1 MASKYDEERRRLG
14 LRVSSEI
21 TDASVSP
28 VQVATV
34 GDPNSKYARE
44 RAIIFDPVAR
54 EQEMAGRAAAVKARE
69 EREREQFF
77 RGAEELGRAHALQK
91 REQREREQFER
102 SARELEKQYRLS
114 QRSTLEKAWDRML
127 NIGRDIVDQVEAFQ
141 GAGANAITFGLHNW
155 LARRQ
160 GREELI
166 ENQEHLFGGKVG
178 EFVGET
184 LGIGGAYGAA
194 SRALRPVTSRLP
206 QLADKTIA
214 PLASRMSATTGASLR
229 MAAQSA
235 GRGAGMA
242 AVGAGAGGLYQTA
255 VEAGEAA
262 FGENDQTFR
271 ERLGDIAESVALGA
285 ILDPAAE
292 GYLGALGS
300 LLRRSSSTMPSR
312 AERRRALDR
321 EIEAFIENLQKQ
333 PASPAVHPAERI
345 VLEIG
350 DGAPDPRLLE
360 AAANQRRFERIQQ
373 QYEEAVE
380 QQYQLLKQQMEQ
392 RGGVRQGGLIRTED
406 GEVVGR
412 YGRVSNNPRWYQEFY
427 AQHGR
432 KPTNA
437 ELRELARQ
445 HVNEGYWE
453 DGDFIPPWRPPEIED
468 IDAELASIRELRESV
483 SSPADRAA
491 LDQVEATLE
500 NSRAEIMKQLPEG
513 VKARV
518 NTAAV
523 APPAQPAP
531 AAKPERTISRTQLAD
546 SFRKNLGVPIDTGRM
561 GTGPEVQG
569 FYKTHPEVIRTQE
582 QGDYDTLAH
591 EAGHH
596 LTKKFNLKSNP
607 ALEEELLRMMDEM
620 GEHNY
625 RDYDRSEWFDEG
637 IGEWFRIYFQNPQR
651 ARQLAPKFTAHV
663 ETTLPKKVQRG
674 IARVQRD
681 VATWINQGPYWQAV
695 GQIDFTGGGIGKP
708 ASFNR
713 WYTRFIDD
721 LHPLKLAEM
730 ALTGRVGVGKESL
743 YKMARLSRGIAERA
757 KMAVTRGIFDDE
769 GNKLA
774 DGLVQIVRPLEE
786 IGMKEKDFATYVA
799 VKHALDLQKLHGK
812 KIPFSDEQIRS
823 VLDKWDYNPVVKE
836 THRKLIQYNNALLT
850 LLEDA
855 GILSPADVA
864 KLRRK
869 YPHYVPFMRYFDDD
883 GVAGF
888 REGGYGAAKAFAN
901 ITSPLKRMS
910 EEGSSRALI
919 NPIESMVKNTFLV
932 MNAAA
937 KNKVGLQLVNLTRI
951 EGSGAWVEIVPGR
964 KSVREH
970 VIDVFVNGRKQ
981 AVKVRDPDLYDAM
994 LSLDYEST
1002 NSLIKFLGGV
1012 AGVLRAGATLTPEFI
1027 VRNMF
1032 RDVMSAMTN
1041 SVQYGF
1047 NPLDFFRGF
1056 FHVVTRSEVFDQ
1068 FINSGGAMGTLMS
1081 LDRDAN
1087 REALK
1092 AVFRL
1097 SLRDKAMNVVT
1108 SPKELAKYLS
1118 GYKLVSGTVN
1128 LLRKGAE
1135 ISELSTKVGAFAKVL
1150 KKTGDPYEAAYTARD
1165 LMDFNRAGSS
1175 IRQANRAIAFMNAA
1189 LQGTDKMVRSFL
1201 QNPASFMVRAFT
1213 TLVLPAVAIYYWNRF
1228 NLSDEERALYENIP
1242 QWQKDTFFVIGIPGT
1257 GEFVRIPKPFEAGA
1271 LFATSTERM
1280 LRWLEEHDP
1289 DAFNQYG
1296 QTVLEAFT
1304 PPMLFSAL
1312 TPLLEAITNY
1322 SFFRKSPIVPAGEQN
1337 YEKVDQYGVYTS
1349 ELAKEIAQFMA
1360 SIGLGETNAASP
1372 RIIDNTI
1379 RGYTAGLGQY
1389 AVDII
1394 DEGIKAATGRETVPQ
1409 PARKP
1414 TEQPI
1419 ARSFF
1424 VSTAGGGQVRDDFY
1438 REWNRL
1444 NKRRN
1449 SAIMRAELAAPEGEE
1464 IDRDKVE
1471 FEGKDLYE
1479 RMKPYKKE
1487 MDKLQREYKQ
1497 IQKSGS
1503 LTSQQKRSKLD
1514 ELDAKMNALA
1524 REALGR
1530 RETG

>member
-14 LRVSSEI
+14 LSVSSSGAA
-21 TDASVSP
+21 ASSS
-28 VQVATV
+28 TTRSLV
-34 GDPNSKYARE
+34 GDPNSKYASE
-44 RAIIFDPVAR
+44 RKRLFDPETRRKAEQRKQQFYEEKLQRVQDFTRPMFIDKIQTVEPQPPEPGLAEKAGAGRFTETMFGMAGEALDNLTFGLTDPLTDRIERLIRGDR
-54 EQEMAGRAAAVKARE
+54 EPTKKEEQAAQLFGMVGYLGAGGGAFRAGRALTAPVTRQLPKLADDAAAKVLARTN
-69 EREREQFF
+69 
-77 RGAEELGRAHALQK
+77 ASPITAA
-91 REQREREQFER
+91 
-102 SARELEKQYRLS
+102 SAR
-114 QRSTLEKAWDRML
+114 
-127 NIGRDIVDQVEAFQ
+127 I
-141 GAGANAITFGLHNW
+141 
-155 LARRQ
+155 
-160 GREELI
+160 
-166 ENQEHLFGGKVG
+166 
-178 EFVGET
+178 
-184 LGIGGAYGAA
+184 
-194 SRALRPVTSRLP
+194 
-206 QLADKTIA
+206 
-214 PLASRMSATTGASLR
+214 
-229 MAAQSA
+229 AAQSA
-235 GRGAGMA
+235 GRAAGHAITGAT
-242 AVGAGAGGLYQTA
+242 AGAIFQAPYEATEAMYGTNNQTI
-255 VEAGEAA
+255 G
-262 FGENDQTFR
+262 Q
-271 ERLGDIAESVALGA
+271 RLGDIAESAALGA
-285 ILDPAAE
+285 VFDPAIE
-292 GYLGALGS
+292 GYLGAVGS
-300 LLRRSSSTMPSR
+300 LLRRSPTAGPSR
-312 AERRRALDR
+312 ADRRALDR
-321 EIEAFIENLQKQ
+321 EIEAFIENLQNQ
-333 PASPAVHPAERI
+333 PSPVAHPAERI
-345 VLEIG
+345 VRQIG
-350 DGAPDPRLLE
+350 DQVQVDPGAELASNL
-360 AAANQRRFERIQQ
+360 RRYERIQQ

-392 RGGVRQGGLIRTED
+392 RGGVQQGGVIRRED

-412 YGRVSNNPRWYQEFY
+412 YGRISNNPRWYQEFY

-437 ELRELARQ
+437 ELRDLARQ
-445 HVNEGYWE
+445 HVNEGYWD
-453 DGDFIPPWRPPEIED
+453 DGGFIPPWRPAEIED
-468 IDAELASIRELRESV
+468 IDSELAAIREMR
-483 SSPADRAA
+483 ADISDLAERDA
-491 LDQVEATLE
+491 LDQVAATLE
-500 NSRAEIMKQLPEG
+500 SSRNVIRRQLPEG
-513 VKARV
+513 VQAR
-518 NTAAV
+518 TASQATTPQ
-523 APPAQPAP
+523 ALPAP
-531 AAKPERTISRTQLAD
+531 AAKPERTISRAQLAD

-561 GTGPEVQG
+561 GTGPEVAG
-569 FYKTHPEVIRTQE
+569 FYKTNPEVIRTQV
-582 QGDYDTLAH
+582 QGDYDTIAH

-596 LTKKFNLKSNP
+596 LAKKYNLTSNP
-607 ALEEELLRMMDEM
+607 ALEEELIRMMDEM
-620 GEHNY
+620 GGHH
-625 RDYDRSEWFDEG
+625 RQYDRSEWFDEG

-651 ARQLAPKFTAHV
+651 ARQLAPQFTAHV
-663 ETTLPKKVQRG
+663 EATLPKKVQRG
-674 IARVQRD
+674 ISRVQKD

-695 GQIDFTGGGIGKP
+695 GQIDFTSGGGGKP

-713 WYTRFIDD
+713 WYTKFFDD
-721 LHPLKLAEM
+721 LHPLKIAEM

-757 KMAVTRGIFDDE
+757 KMAVTRGIYDDE

-774 DGLVQIVRPLEE
+774 DGLAQIVRPLEE

-799 VKHALDLQKLHGK
+799 VKHAMDLQKLHGK

-836 THRKLIQYNNALLT
+836 AHKKLIQYNNALLT

-855 GILSPADVA
+855 GILSPADVT
-864 KLRRK
+864 KLKRK

-901 ITSPLKRMS
+901 ITSPLKRMT

-937 KNKVGLQLVNLTRI
+937 KNKVGLQLINLTRI
-951 EGSGAWVEIVPGR
+951 EGSGAWVELVPGP
-964 KSVREH
+964 KSAREH

-994 LSLDYEST
+994 LSLDHEST

-1027 VRNMF
+1027 VRNMI
-1032 RDVMSAMTN
+1032 RDVMSAMIN

-1047 NPLDFFRGF
+1047 NPFDFFRGF
-1056 FHVVTRSEVFDQ
+1056 FHVVTKSEVFDQ
-1068 FINSGGAMGTLMS
+1068 FLSSGGAMSTMMS

-1097 SLRDKAMNVVT
+1097 SLKDKAMNVVT

-1118 GYKLVSGTVN
+1118 GYKLVSGTVGV
-1128 LLRKGAE
+1128 LRKGAE

-1175 IRQANRAIAFMNAA
+1175 IRQANRAVAFLNAT
-1189 LQGTDKMVRSFL
+1189 LQGTDKMIRSFV
-1201 QNPASFMVRAFT
+1201 QNPAGFMVRAFT
-1213 TLVLPAVAIYYWNRF
+1213 TLVLPAAAVYYWNRF
-1228 NLSDEERALYENIP
+1228 NLSDEERAMYENIP

-1280 LRWLEEHDP
+1280 LRWFESNDP
-1289 DAFNQYG
+1289 NAFNQYG
-1296 QTVLEAFT
+1296 QTVLESMT

-1322 SFFRKSPIVPAGEQN
+1322 SFFRKAPIVPAGEQN

-1389 AVDII
+1389 GVDII
-1394 DEGIKAATGRETVPQ
+1394 DEAIKAATGRETVPL

-1449 SAIMRAELAAPEGEE
+1449 SAIMRAELAAPDGEE
-1464 IDRDKVE
+1464 IDRDKVD

-1479 RMKPYKKE
+1479 RMKTFKKE

-1530 RETG
+1530 EGTG

>member
-1 MASKYDEERRRLG
+1 
-14 LRVSSEI
+14 
-21 TDASVSP
+21 
-28 VQVATV
+28 
-34 GDPNSKYARE
+34 
-44 RAIIFDPVAR
+44 
-54 EQEMAGRAAAVKARE
+54 
-69 EREREQFF
+69 
-77 RGAEELGRAHALQK
+77 
-91 REQREREQFER
+91 
-102 SARELEKQYRLS
+102 
-114 QRSTLEKAWDRML
+114 
-127 NIGRDIVDQVEAFQ
+127 
-141 GAGANAITFGLHNW
+141 
-155 LARRQ
+155 
-160 GREELI
+160 
-166 ENQEHLFGGKVG
+166 
-178 EFVGET
+178 
-184 LGIGGAYGAA
+184 
-194 SRALRPVTSRLP
+194 
-206 QLADKTIA
+206 
-214 PLASRMSATTGASLR
+214 
-229 MAAQSA
+229 
-235 GRGAGMA
+235 
-242 AVGAGAGGLYQTA
+242 
-255 VEAGEAA
+255 
-262 FGENDQTFR
+262 
-271 ERLGDIAESVALGA
+271 
-285 ILDPAAE
+285 
-292 GYLGALGS
+292 
-300 LLRRSSSTMPSR
+300 
-312 AERRRALDR
+312 
-321 EIEAFIENLQKQ
+321 
-333 PASPAVHPAERI
+333 
-345 VLEIG
+345 
-350 DGAPDPRLLE
+350 
-360 AAANQRRFERIQQ
+360 
-373 QYEEAVE
+373 
-380 QQYQLLKQQMEQ
+380 
-392 RGGVRQGGLIRTED
+392 
-406 GEVVGR
+406 
-412 YGRVSNNPRWYQEFY
+412 
-427 AQHGR
+427 
-432 KPTNA
+432 
-437 ELRELARQ
+437 
-445 HVNEGYWE
+445 
-453 DGDFIPPWRPPEIED
+453 
-468 IDAELASIRELRESV
+468 
-483 SSPADRAA
+483 
-491 LDQVEATLE
+491 
-500 NSRAEIMKQLPEG
+500 
-513 VKARV
+513 
-518 NTAAV
+518 
-523 APPAQPAP
+523 
-531 AAKPERTISRTQLAD
+531 
-546 SFRKNLGVPIDTGRM
+546 
-561 GTGPEVQG
+561 
-569 FYKTHPEVIRTQE
+569 
-582 QGDYDTLAH
+582 
-591 EAGHH
+591 
-596 LTKKFNLKSNP
+596 
-607 ALEEELLRMMDEM
+607 
-620 GEHNY
+620 
-625 RDYDRSEWFDEG
+625 
-637 IGEWFRIYFQNPQR
+637 
-651 ARQLAPKFTAHV
+651 
-663 ETTLPKKVQRG
+663 
-674 IARVQRD
+674 
-681 VATWINQGPYWQAV
+681 
-695 GQIDFTGGGIGKP
+695 
-708 ASFNR
+708 
-713 WYTRFIDD
+713 
-721 LHPLKLAEM
+721 
-730 ALTGRVGVGKESL
+730 
-743 YKMARLSRGIAERA
+743 
-757 KMAVTRGIFDDE
+757 
-769 GNKLA
+769 
-774 DGLVQIVRPLEE
+774 
-786 IGMKEKDFATYVA
+786 
-799 VKHALDLQKLHGK
+799 
-812 KIPFSDEQIRS
+812 
-823 VLDKWDYNPVVKE
+823 
-836 THRKLIQYNNALLT
+836 
-850 LLEDA
+850 
-855 GILSPADVA
+855 
-864 KLRRK
+864 
-869 YPHYVPFMRYFDDD
+869 
-883 GVAGF
+883 
-888 REGGYGAAKAFAN
+888 
-901 ITSPLKRMS
+901 
-910 EEGSSRALI
+910 
-919 NPIESMVKNTFLV
+919 
-932 MNAAA
+932 
-937 KNKVGLQLVNLTRI
+937 
-951 EGSGAWVEIVPGR
+951 
-964 KSVREH
+964 
-970 VIDVFVNGRKQ
+970 
-981 AVKVRDPDLYDAM
+981 
-994 LSLDYEST
+994 
-1002 NSLIKFLGGV
+1002 
-1012 AGVLRAGATLTPEFI
+1012 
-1027 VRNMF
+1027 
-1032 RDVMSAMTN
+1032 MSAMIN